1 LAQLEHGAATHIG
14 RRPNNE
20 DAYCAWP
27 ELRLYAVADG
37 IGGYEG
43 GEIASKIALD
53 TLAEFIGHG
62 CHDMDSRRS
71 ADATERLARSEELL
85 VKGTRL
91 AHEHIVAR
99 QVGELE
105 MMGSTLA
112 AVLVPDAA
120 AIVCNVGDS
129 RVYLLRDGQLKQLTR
144 DHTLWTEILARGV
157 ELPKE
162 QRAIYANELTRALG
176 IDGSAEP
183 EITRVP
189 IRSGDQFLLCTDGLY
204 ESLSEEQI
212 INGLQTKPAQEACDQ
227 LVHQAYEQGAV
238 DNMTALIV
246 RVVYE

>member
-1 LAQLEHGAATHIG
+1 LAQLEHGAATHVG

-20 DAYCAWP
+20 DAYCARP
-27 ELRLYAVADG
+27 ELGLYAVADG

-43 GEIASKIALD
+43 GEVASKIALD

-62 CHDMDSRRS
+62 RRELDLRAA
-71 ADATERLARSEELL
+71 ADGTERVARGEELL
-85 VKGTRL
+85 VEGTRL
-91 AHEHIVAR
+91 AHEHIAAR

-105 MMGSTLA
+105 IMGSTLA
-112 AVLVPDAA
+112 AVLIPDGA

-129 RVYLLRDGQLKQLTR
+129 RVYLLRAGQLKQLTR

-157 ELPKE
+157 QLPKE

-183 EITRVP
+183 EITRVT
-189 IRSGDQFLLCTDGLY
+189 IRIGDQFLLCTDGLY
-204 ESLSEEQI
+204 ESLSEEQM
-212 INGLQTKPAQEACDQ
+212 INALQARPAQQACDQ

>member
-1 LAQLEHGAATHIG
+1 LAQLEHGAATHVG

-27 ELRLYAVADG
+27 ELGLYAVADG

-53 TLAEFIGHG
+53 TLAEFIGHE
-62 CHDMDSRRS
+62 RREIDLRGL

-85 VKGTRL
+85 VKGTCL

-112 AVLVPDAA
+112 AVLIPNGT

-129 RVYLLRDGQLKQLTR
+129 RVYLLREGELKQLTR

-176 IDGSAEP
+176 IEGSAEP
-183 EITRVP
+183 DVARVP
-189 IRSGDQFLLCTDGLY
+189 IRGGDQFLLCTDGLY
-204 ESLSEEQI
+204 ESLREEQMKSA
-212 INGLQTKPAQEACDQ
+212 LEARPAQQACDW
-227 LVHQAYEQGAV
+227 LVNQAYEQGGV

-246 RVVYE
+246 RVIHA